1 MALTELPQ
9 YGKLLCTTLS
19 LLACNLA
26 FSQVQLDDVM
36 MNKLFEARV
45 KTFDEFLAR
54 FNGTESFPGIKADDT
69 DYRNKNILSVFD
81 FNAREDRKSYFAEIM
96 EFADSVRL
104 LPQPLCASDSLVF
117 AEARCKVTYDGKHI
131 GLNLIMKQETAAK
144 NLLRWSIIGLYGF
157 LDTESVKKRSIS
169 PVENEINFMEL
180 DDCINSDYKNIVAYV
195 SNGHKVDQLS
205 YLLGLIRSKQ
215 VRFVQ
220 CERVTYH
227 VFSVPGYYFKVEEVN
242 RKDTN
247 AGWLITSLK
256 KQNRETKENSI
267 KNLLGI

>member
-1 MALTELPQ
+1 MAQ
-9 YGKLLCTTLS
+9 YTYRKSLFALVMLCV
-19 LLACNLA
+19 CNVA
-26 FSQVQLDDVM
+26 SSQVQLDNTM
-36 MNKLFEARV
+36 MNELFEARV

-54 FNGTESFPGIKADDT
+54 FNGTESFPGVKFDDM

-81 FNAREDRKSYFAEIM
+81 FKTKTDRKAYFAEIM

-117 AEARCKVTYDGKHI
+117 AEAHCKISFEGKTI
-131 GLNLIMKQETAAK
+131 GLNLIMKQEAAAK
-144 NLLRWSIIGLYGF
+144 DLLRWSIIGLCGF
-157 LDTESVKKRSIS
+157 LDADNIGRRSIS

-195 SNGHKVDQLS
+195 SKDRKVDQLS
-205 YLLGLIRSKQ
+205 FLLGLIRSKQ
-215 VRFVQ
+215 VKFIQ
-220 CERVTYH
+220 CEQVSYH

-256 KQNRETKENSI
+256 KQDGKAKEISI
-267 KNLLGI
+267 KQLLGL